1 MALEARRTPARNQN
15 VASEE
20 TQQETTARST
30 KENADAKEHTK
41 KRTNSKQTAQ
51 QQQDAQPE
59 AENLLQGL
67 TQMDAPKAPEAE
79 DDDVR
84 RVSNEFVLRWSP
96 EAQDHVKGKP
106 ADFIK
111 LVTSSAYARIYLAE
125 AVLCGAIAVIPI
137 GRVAP
142 VEKFDKWWT
151 AFKVG
156 DLWFVL
162 RYHDTPIREYEIVPA
177 FGPTPGNGGP
187 APTMTRQQ
195 RRPAPQRIGPRQ
207 RRNRGDAQGSRASAT
222 GKQIKSAVKGA
233 KKKIDGAKRAIIE
246 HAQRTVWELEAR
258 NVGFI
263 TDINQLW
270 RQNLTR
276 LDDAIC
282 DASFM
287 CGSAVQT
294 LRDVCGTFVQET
306 LALMNSSRASFT
318 YVDDGATE
326 TNGPSGHLA
335 DSDAGHGI
343 FRRLELKSWKWKTP
357 PIAWNDDLFGVLWTN
372 DLFGVREE
380 ERAYT

>member
-1 MALEARRTPARNQN
+1 MALEARRTPASNQN

-20 TQQETTARST
+20 TQQQTTAQST
-30 KENADAKEHTK
+30 EANADAREHTK

-59 AENLLQGL
+59 AEKLPQGL

-96 EAQDHVKGKP
+96 EAQDHVKGKS
-106 ADFIK
+106 AEFIK
-111 LVTSSAYARIYLAE
+111 LVNSSAYARIYIAE

-142 VEKFDKWWT
+142 VEKFDQWWT

-187 APTMTRQQ
+187 PPTMTRKQ

-207 RRNRGDAQGSRASAT
+207 RRNRGDAQGSRASAA
-222 GKQIKSAVKGA
+222 GDKIKSAVKGA
-233 KKKIDGAKRAIIE
+233 KKKIDGATRAIIE

-258 NVGFI
+258 SVSFI
-263 TDINQLW
+263 TDINHLR
-270 RQNLTR
+270 RQNSTR
-276 LDDAIC
+276 VNDAIC
-282 DASFM
+282 DARFI
-287 CGSAVQT
+287 CGSALQT
-294 LRDVCGTFVQET
+294 LRGVGGTFVQET
-306 LALMNSSRASFT
+306 LALMNPSRASFT
-318 YVDDGATE
+318 DVDDGATE
-326 TNGPSGHLA
+326 THGPSGHLA

-343 FRRLELKSWKWKTP
+343 FRRLELKSWKWITP

-380 ERAYT
+380 GRAYT